1 MGRPSRAEKVKLLVG
16 FYMISPDCHAVL
28 SGLGWHGGSWPK
40 EFADFDSENQG
51 KGIDV
56 LVGGDTTLR
65 LDVRED
71 VAGDFQ
77 VGKPDLQLGNECVLS
92 PFALEA
98 ELGDFAPD
106 KICVAIHTQ
115 FLLSYAFQL
124 SSGCSSDTKCVVV
137 ASCSG

>member
-1 MGRPSRAEKVKLLVG
+1 MGGPARIEQVKLLVG
-16 FYMISPDCHAVL
+16 FYMISPGCHAVL
-28 SGLGWHGGSWPK
+28 SGLGSHGGSWPK
-40 EFADFDSENQG
+40 EFADFDSEDEG
-51 KGIDV
+51 KGKGV
-56 LVGGDTTLR
+56 LVGGDATLR

-77 VGKPDLQLGNECVLS
+77 VGKPDLQLGNECVLG

-115 FLLSYAFQL
+115 FLLS
-124 SSGCSSDTKCVVV
+124 
-137 ASCSG
+137 

>member
-1 MGRPSRAEKVKLLVG
+1 
-16 FYMISPDCHAVL
+16 MISPDCHAVL
-28 SGLGWHGGSWPK
+28 SGWGWHGGSWP
-40 EFADFDSENQG
+40 EQFADFDSEDHS

-56 LVGGDTTLR
+56 LVGGNAAFR

-71 VAGDFQ
+71 VAGDSQ
-77 VGKPDLQLGNECVLS
+77 IGKPDLQPGNEGVLG

-115 FLLSYAFQL
+115 LLLS
-124 SSGCSSDTKCVVV
+124 
-137 ASCSG
+137 